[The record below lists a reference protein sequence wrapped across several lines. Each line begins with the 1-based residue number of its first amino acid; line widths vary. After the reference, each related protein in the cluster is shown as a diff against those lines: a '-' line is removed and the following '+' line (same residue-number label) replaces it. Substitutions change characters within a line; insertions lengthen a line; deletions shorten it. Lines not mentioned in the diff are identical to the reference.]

1 MIRVLDSESDEQRE
15 GQKDS
20 ITLED
25 HAAPPLIHSRPYPC
39 WASAAWIFVHKRNP
53 PRFPSHLYRGKTGQF
68 SNPLIV
74 QQSTISMFETFVWIA
89 PSPFLP
95 FSWGKYRLQ
104 VSPQNNQTISASPF
118 SPGEGESKF
127 CKLSNMIPKSCR
139 TRKGTSTQYQW
150 CYLDLVIWFY
160 LSAQPIILKWRGG
173 NAV

>member
-1 MIRVLDSESDEQRE
+1 MWN
-15 GQKDS
+15 QKDS

-25 HAAPPLIHSRPYPC
+25 HAAPPLIHSRPYLC

-95 FSWGKYRLQ
+95 ISWGKYRLQ
-104 VSPQNNQTISASPF
+104 VSASRTPQNNQTISASPF
-118 SPGEGESKF
+118 SPGGGESKF

-139 TRKGTSTQYQW
+139 TRKGTSPQYQW
-150 CYLDLVIWFY
+150 CYLDLVIRYCHY
-160 LSAQPIILKWRGG
+160 LSD
-173 NAV
+173 